1 MDASVAV
8 SSLRSK
14 LRSLMVEDNVR
25 KRPFSKCLDPP
36 RPLHGLMVQ
45 RTKVRYKSEIQIIVD
60 IFFNLHCKVVEYPT
74 PRSSPDPSAE
84 VSPTHRIS
92 KIVR

>member
-1 MDASVAV
+1 MRDSI
-8 SSLRSK
+8 
-14 LRSLMVEDNVR
+14 VEDNVR

-36 RPLHGLMVQ
+36 PLCGLMVR

-74 PRSSPDPSAE
+74 PGSSPESSAE
-84 VSPTHRIS
+84 VSPRRANA